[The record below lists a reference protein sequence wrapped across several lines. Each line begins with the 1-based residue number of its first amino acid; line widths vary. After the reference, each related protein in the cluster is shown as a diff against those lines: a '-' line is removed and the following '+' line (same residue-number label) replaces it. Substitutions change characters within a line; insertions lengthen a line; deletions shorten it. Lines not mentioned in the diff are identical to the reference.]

1 MHACLFV
8 HHASCHAPMLSP
20 QELMARLLK
29 LTEALLMGGGVACRQ
44 VARKLAV
51 VCYSAFANQGPHEPV
66 GPDGE
71 DAWVSW
77 GALGGW
83 DAAAQV

>member
-1 MHACLFV
+1 M
-8 HHASCHAPMLSP
+8 PSP

-29 LTEALLMGGGVACRQ
+29 LTEALLMGGGMACRLA
-44 VARKLAV
+44 ARKLAV

-71 DAWVSW
+71 DAWVRWHACS
-77 GALGGW
+77 
-83 DAAAQV
+83 